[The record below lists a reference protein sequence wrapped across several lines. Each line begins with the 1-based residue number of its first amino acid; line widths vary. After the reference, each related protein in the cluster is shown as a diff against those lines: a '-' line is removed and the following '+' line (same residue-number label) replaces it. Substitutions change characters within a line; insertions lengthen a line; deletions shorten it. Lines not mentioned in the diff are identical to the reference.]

1 MRDHIFFASKETI
14 IFRSIAFSK
23 KNNFKKIN
31 KIILIFFRKRWFL
44 WHTKTITVYLL
55 GNSFFQFLNVLIR
68 SFFCYFFIFFIIE
81 VYASYIMALEGVKL
95 ETLISQPDALTTS
108 PPSINVT
115 FKNSP
120 AISFNLLAFLTS
132 FFIF

>member
-1 MRDHIFFASKETI
+1 MRDHIFFASKETT

-55 GNSFFQFLNVLIR
+55 GNFFFQFLNVLIR
-68 SFFCYFFIFFIIE
+68 SFFCYFFIIE
-81 VYASYIMALEGVKL
+81 VYASYIMALVGVKL

-108 PPSINVT
+108 PPSINAT

-120 AISFNLLAFLTS
+120 AISFNLLAFLNS
-132 FFIF
+132 FFFF